1 MKLIPAENDNMNI
14 NNYCYCI
21 LQYVKNHCVGGVVGA
36 LGTTQ

>member
-21 LQYVKNHCVGGVVGA
+21 LQYVKSYYMAGYLLVYNN
-36 LGTTQ
+36 